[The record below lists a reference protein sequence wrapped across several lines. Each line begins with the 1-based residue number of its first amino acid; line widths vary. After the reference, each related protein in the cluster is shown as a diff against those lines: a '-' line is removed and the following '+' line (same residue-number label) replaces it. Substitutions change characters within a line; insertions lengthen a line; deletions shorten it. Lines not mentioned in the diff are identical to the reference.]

1 MNDTKSNLTRVEIAD
16 KIYKELGITRSESVI
31 FVDQIVDQIINS
43 LVTKKLIKISSFGT
57 LKIRFKKARI
67 GRNPKTNEEF
77 QISPRNVISFLPSK
91 LLRDKINT

>member
-1 MNDTKSNLTRVEIAD
+1 MNNTKSNLTRVEIAD
-16 KIYKELGITRSESVI
+16 TIYKELGITRSESVI

-67 GRNPKTNEEF
+67 GRNPKTN
-77 QISPRNVISFLPSK
+77 
-91 LLRDKINT
+91 